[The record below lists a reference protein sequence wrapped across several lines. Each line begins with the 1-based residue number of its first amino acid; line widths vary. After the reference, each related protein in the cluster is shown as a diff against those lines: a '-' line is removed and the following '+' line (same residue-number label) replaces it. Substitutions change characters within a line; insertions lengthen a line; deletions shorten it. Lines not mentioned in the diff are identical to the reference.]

1 MKIFIDNISCICLSE
16 LKTSAYERKSEQA
29 YIPHAPTLLK
39 NTAHND
45 ANAGPLAV
53 KYKNLKRGR
62 GTLLQLFVFLF
73 IPSHVH
79 VLQQLSI

>member
-1 MKIFIDNISCICLSE
+1 MKSFIDNISCICLSE

-53 KYKNLKRGR
+53 KY
-62 GTLLQLFVFLF
+62 
-73 IPSHVH
+73 
-79 VLQQLSI
+79 